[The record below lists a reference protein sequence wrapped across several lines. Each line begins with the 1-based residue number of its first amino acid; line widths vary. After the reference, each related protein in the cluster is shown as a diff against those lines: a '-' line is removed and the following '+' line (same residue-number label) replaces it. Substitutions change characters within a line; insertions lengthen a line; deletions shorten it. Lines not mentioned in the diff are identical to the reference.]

1 MVKVLAIDGGGIRG
15 IIPALVLAEIERRT
29 GKGTAELFDLIAG
42 TSAGGIIALG
52 LTRPS
57 TAGGGKP
64 EHTAK
69 ALCRFFKEDG
79 QRVFERSIWRRM
91 GSVSGWLE
99 EKYSSKGI
107 EEVLKEYGGS
117 ARLSEALTEVLVTS
131 YNIEVREPYFFKRK
145 KAQAEGQD
153 FPIWEVGRATSAAP
167 TYFEPI
173 KLRAENFALIDGG
186 VVANNPA
193 MCALVE
199 ARKLHPGQK
208 DFLVVSL
215 GTGDHAHPIPF
226 RKARR
231 WGKVGWLWESRI
243 LEVVFDGVS
252 DAVDYHLGK
261 LLPADRYYRFQI
273 ALHQPGKHVN
283 LPTDDL
289 DDARTENIEALE
301 SRAREL
307 IQDRSEDLE
316 TLSQQLVGG

>member
-1 MVKVLAIDGGGIRG
+1 MIKILAIDGGGIRG

-29 GKGTAELFDLIAG
+29 GKGTAELFDLIVG

-69 ALCRFFKEDG
+69 ALCRFFKEE
-79 QRVFERSIWRRM
+79 RHRIFKRSIWHRI
-91 GSVSGWLE
+91 GSAGGWLE

-107 EEVLKEYGGS
+107 EEVLKEYGGG

-131 YNIEVREPYFFKRK
+131 YNIEARRPYYFKRK
-145 KAQAEGQD
+145 KAREEGED

-173 KLRAENFALIDGG
+173 KLRPRNFALIDGG
-186 VVANNPA
+186 VFVNNPA
-193 MCALVE
+193 LCALVE
-199 ARKLHPGQK
+199 ARKIHGESA

-215 GTGDHAHPIPF
+215 GTWIHAHPIPF

-231 WGKVGWLWESRI
+231 WGKVGWLREGRI

-261 LLPADRYYRFQI
+261 LLPADRYYRFQFV
-273 ALHQPGKHVN
+273 LHGPDQHED
-283 LPTDDL
+283 LPTDSL
-289 DDARTENIEALE
+289 DDVSLENIQALE
-301 SRAREL
+301 RRAWNL

-316 TLSQQLVGG
+316 TMSQQLVA

>member
-15 IIPALVLAEIERRT
+15 IIPALVLAEIEQRT

-57 TAGGGKP
+57 AAGGGKP

-79 QRVFERSIWRRM
+79 QRVFGRSIWRRI
-91 GSVSGWLE
+91 GSAGGWLD
-99 EKYSSKGI
+99 EKYSSKGV
-107 EEVLKEYGGS
+107 EKVLKEYGGG

-131 YNIEVREPYFFKRK
+131 YDIEARQPYYFKRK
-145 KAQAEGQD
+145 KAREEGED

-173 KLRAENFALIDGG
+173 KLRPEKFALIDGG
-186 VVANNPA
+186 VFVNNPA
-193 MCALVE
+193 LCALVE
-199 ARKLHPGQK
+199 ARKIHGESA

-215 GTGDHAHPIPF
+215 GTGDHEHPIPF

-231 WGKVGWLWESRI
+231 WGRVGWLREGRI
-243 LEVVFDGVS
+243 LGVVFDGVS
-252 DAVDYHLGK
+252 DAADYHLGK

-273 ALHQPGKHVN
+273 ALHPSGDHVN
-283 LPTDDL
+283 LPTDEL
-289 DDARTENIEALE
+289 DDARRENIQALE
-301 SRAREL
+301 KRAREL
-307 IQDRSEDLE
+307 IQNQSEDLE
-316 TLSQQLVGG
+316 ALSQQLVA